1 MNFAIDITEECDC
14 ISGDDPRYINDSG
27 IFLSDDI
34 LAVDKACYDVLT
46 KKADYF
52 SRNGR
57 IKAHLHEF
65 KYAQEI
71 GLGSLEYNLIKI

>member
-14 ISGDDPRYINDSG
+14 ISGDDPRFINDAG

-34 LAVDKACYDVLT
+34 LAVDKACFDILT
-46 KKADYF
+46 KKTDYF
-52 SRNGR
+52 SRNGS

-65 KYAQEI
+65 KYGGKI
-71 GLGSLEYNLIKI
+71 GLGHLDYNLVKI